1 MYVSDDKYEICIV
14 LLYATLVYVLVE
26 YTLSEVSC
34 HLPHICTVTISPRV
48 FCRGL
53 ILRLCSESDWSS
65 KAKLVDR
72 VVFVLFLYCRSSIA
86 DNIDSTSSAPRF
98 PVSPLRAAPL
108 TSIVTFVSSSASTVV
123 TNG

>member
-34 HLPHICTVTISPRV
+34 HICAVTISPRV